1 MKLTF
6 NLNEPEALALTELFY
21 QDSPSHQRIRNQTRW
36 VLPIFLLPIVILFTM
51 QFGFSLPSIVVFA
64 IAIVGWMIIAPRRFD
79 ARIRR
84 YAQNLLK
91 ESSFAKSFGEYT
103 IQINDGQL
111 VSDGPTGH
119 GEYNWRSVDRTI
131 LRDEYLFIF
140 LTGASGFAI
149 KTSEIGTENASKAHS
164 RIKQLIDMA
173 K

>member
-1 MKLTF
+1 MNLTF
-6 NLNEPEALALTELFY
+6 NLNEKEAIALTELFY
-21 QDSPSHQRIRNQTRW
+21 KDSPSHQRIRSRTRW
-36 VLPIFLLPIVILFTM
+36 VLPILMLPIVILFAL
-51 QFGFSLPSIVVFA
+51 QFGLSWPSIIVFA
-64 IAIVGWMIIAPRRFD
+64 VAIVGWMIIAPHRFD

-84 YAQNLLK
+84 HAQNLLK

-131 LRDEYLFIF
+131 LTDEYLFVF
-140 LTGASGFAI
+140 LTGASRFAI

>member
-1 MKLTF
+1 MKLNF

-21 QDSPSHQRIRNQTRW
+21 KDSPSHQRIRNQTRW
-36 VLPIFLLPIVILFTM
+36 VLPIFLLPIVVLFTL

-64 IAIVGWMIIAPRRFD
+64 IAIVGWIIIAPRRFD

-84 YAQNLLK
+84 HVQNLLK
-91 ESSFAKSFGEYT
+91 ESSFEKSFGQYT

-119 GEYNWRSVDRTI
+119 GEYNWNSVDRTI
-131 LRDEYLFIF
+131 LTDSYLFIY
-140 LTGASGFAI
+140 LSGASGFAI
-149 KTSEIGTENASKAHS
+149 KTSEIGTENARNAHN
-164 RIKQLIDMA
+164 RVQQMMEMA